1 MKRACIFIS
10 LMILLSPLTL
20 RAERPKV
27 AVVLSGGG
35 AKGVAHASVL
45 GIIEQAGI
53 PIDMVVGTSMGAIMG
68 GLYCIGYTPRQLDS
82 LARSMNWSVLLSDK
96 IERDKLPFTRKEN
109 DEKYIFTYSFGDRL
123 SDAKLGGVIHGQN
136 LDNMFS
142 ELTFGYHAPLDF
154 DSLPIPF
161 ACVAVDAITGREHVF
176 HSGELQTAMRASMSI
191 PGAFTPVML
200 DTMMLIDGGVINNYP
215 VDVARS
221 MGADIVI
228 GVCVQAPPKTADE
241 LTTAPAVLNQIVDFC
256 GNAKYFAN
264 EKDCDLNISVDV
276 TGYSSASFNA
286 EAIDTLLRRG
296 QRAGTEALPQLV
308 ELQRRI
314 GRRQQTYNPG
324 FRPLSGYDSIFISRV
339 TFQGV
344 ETADQNWLR
353 RTCRLSDGARIPVSR
368 LQDVSE
374 VMRSAQYYGYVSY
387 RLLPDGNGGFELHFI
402 ATAKRENSLH
412 LGLYFDTEEIAAAQI
427 NGTLQFKTSVPTSL
441 SLTAR
446 LGKRLGA
453 GADFYIHPSPLSR
466 IAVSYMFRHNDI
478 EIYDGGRHE
487 FNSVFNYHR
496 AETAYS
502 VMGIASRRLKLRAGL
517 RFEHFD
523 FKRFLFSHDS
533 YRFSVAP
540 ESFVSYFFSLG
551 YETLDKKYFP
561 SRGTLLA
568 ADYVVTTDNFASY
581 RGHAPFS
588 ALSFSWKHVIPAGK
602 VLTVTPSVYG
612 RVIFGTDI
620 PYEYMNFMGGDY
632 FGRYVPQQIPF
643 AGISY
648 TSIMNHTVLAARVEL
663 RQRVAG
669 KHFITEICNY
679 SVTHDDL
686 RRIAS
691 GQARLLVGGSIG
703 YGYDSIVGPLVI
715 SLNMSNETRRPGF
728 YARLGF
734 TF

>member
-1 MKRACIFIS
+1 MK
-10 LMILLSPLTL
+10 
-20 RAERPKV
+20 AERPTV
-27 AVVLSGGG
+27 AVCLSGGG

-45 GIIEQAGI
+45 AVIEQAGI
-53 PIDMVVGTSMGAIMG
+53 PIDMVVGTSMGSIMG

-82 LARSMNWSVLLSDK
+82 LARSMNWGVLLSDK

-109 DEKYIFTYSFGDRL
+109 DEKYIFTYSFGDKL
-123 SDAKLGGVIHGQN
+123 SDAKLGGVIQGQN

-142 ELTFGYHAPLDF
+142 ELTFGYHMPMDF

-161 ACVAVDAITGREHVF
+161 ACVAVDAISGREHVF

-191 PGAFTPVML
+191 PGAFTPVVL
-200 DTMMLIDGGVINNYP
+200 DTMMLIDGGVLNNYP

-228 GVCVQAPPKTADE
+228 GVRVQGPPKTAGE

-296 QRAGTEALPQLV
+296 REAGLKALPRLV
-308 ELQRRI
+308 ELQTRI
-314 GRRQQTYNPG
+314 GRTCKTYNPG
-324 FRPLSGYDSIFISRV
+324 FKPLNEYDSIFISRV
-339 TFQGV
+339 TFEGV
-344 ETADQNWLR
+344 ETADQKWLR
-353 RTCRLSDGARIPVSR
+353 RTCKLSDGARIPVSR

-374 VMRSAQYYGYVSY
+374 VMRSARYYGYVSY
-387 RLLPDGNGGFELHFI
+387 RLLPDGDGGFELHFL
-402 ATAKRENSLH
+402 ATAKRENALH
-412 LGLYFDTEEIAAAQI
+412 VGLYCDTEEIAAAQI
-427 NGTLQFKTSVPTSL
+427 NGTLQFKTKVPTSL

-453 GADFYIHPSPLSR
+453 GVDFYIHPSPLSR
-466 IAVSYMFRHNDI
+466 VAVSYLFRHNDI

-487 FNSVFNYHR
+487 FNSVYNYHR

-517 RFEHFD
+517 RYEYFD
-523 FKRFLFSHDS
+523 FKRFLFSHDD
-533 YRFSVAP
+533 YRFSVTS
-540 ESFVSYFFSLG
+540 EGFFSYFISLG

-561 SRGTLLA
+561 SRGTLVT
-568 ADYVVTTDNFASY
+568 ADYTITTDNFASY

-588 ALSFSWKHVIPAGK
+588 ALSFACKQAVPVGS
-602 VLTVTPSVYG
+602 VLTVIPSVYG
-612 RVIFGTDI
+612 RIVFGTDI

-643 AGISY
+643 AGINF
-648 TSIMNHTVLAARVEL
+648 TSIQNHTALAARVEL

-686 RRIAS
+686 RRL
-691 GQARLLVGGSIG
+691 GTGKARHLVGGSIG
-703 YGYDSIVGPLVI
+703 YGYDSIVGPLII
-715 SLNMSNETRRPGF
+715 SLNISNETRKPGF
-728 YARLGF
+728 YARFGF